1 MYFEYSK
8 KQEYFFMDPEAIL
21 IFCVPDRAISNQIC
35 DVRTKFDI
43 LYAFVNVS
51 LCLTHR
57 KHSIQRVLDSPGSGE
72 RFKYVER
79 AQKVYRKFFRDI

>member
-1 MYFEYSK
+1 MKREKS
-8 KQEYFFMDPEAIL
+8 IS
-21 IFCVPDRAISNQIC
+21 DRAISNQIC

-57 KHSIQRVLDSPGSGE
+57 KHSIQRALDSPGSGE
-72 RFKYVER
+72 RFKYNYVER
-79 AQKVYRKFFRDI
+79 ARKVYRKFFRDI